1 MRFRRVG
8 AAIGTCLCA
17 GMLLAGTAG
26 ADTPE
31 VYVGSAAGKALDL
44 TMTLN
49 GAANSLTF
57 GVSDAKVDSTLS
69 ATAHAAG
76 ELLSGTLQTA
86 QVKGD
91 NSSQANPQTCGPV
104 AVPAADVGL
113 SLNTACAASSVT
125 VANGLPVATGQG
137 SVAALSVN
145 MASLV
150 KTLQL
155 TQPLNQVLTPI
166 FQGIGQVPTVGQPLV
181 DVLNSVLNTETVNAS
196 LGNSGS
202 NVTVNGKTVTS
213 TATAA
218 GGVIKL
224 LPSPVGTNP
233 NGLVST
239 DPLATITVSSSQA
252 QSVYDRVTGKSNA
265 TFNAALVTVH
275 FNPTLKVPDISVTP
289 GQTQS
294 LFAGTPLQTDITVAN
309 GATTTNPDGSMG
321 ATADGVRVD
330 LLRDAADATN
340 KTALLSLKFAHA
352 EAGVGGTPA
361 VIKPLPQ
368 PQLPRDL
375 PRTGGTPWIPMAG
388 AGALVLALIVRRSAL
403 WAKDR

>member
-1 MRFRRVG
+1 LLLLTEL
-8 AAIGTCLCA
+8 AASFAWVTAPFLSCA
-17 GMLLAGTAG
+17 V
-26 ADTPE
+26 P
-31 VYVGSAAGKALDL
+31 
-44 TMTLN
+44 TL
-49 GAANSLTF
+49 
-57 GVSDAKVDSTLS
+57 LS

-91 NSSQANPQTCGPV
+91 NNSQANPQTCGPV
-104 AVPAADVGL
+104 SVPASDVGL
-113 SLNTACAASSVT
+113 SLTTACAASSVA
-125 VANGLPVATGQG
+125 VSNGLPVATGQG

-145 MASLV
+145 VANLV
-150 KTLQL
+150 KTVQL

-166 FQGIGQVPTVGQPLV
+166 FQGIGQIPTVGQPLV

-202 NVTVNGKTVTS
+202 NVTVKGTTVTS

-224 LPSPVGTNP
+224 LPSPVGTAP

-252 QSVYDRVTGKSNA
+252 QSVYDRATGKSQA
-265 TFNAALVTVH
+265 SFNPALVSVH
-275 FNPTLKVPDISVTP
+275 FNPTLKVPDVTVAP

-294 LFAGTPLQTDITVAN
+294 LLAGTPLQTDITVAN
-309 GATTTNPDGSMG
+309 GATTTNPDGSVG
-321 ATADGVRVD
+321 ATAEGVRVD
-330 LLRDAADATN
+330 LLRDPADTTN

-361 VIKPLPQ
+361 VLKPPTQ

-388 AGALVLALIVRRSAL
+388 AGALVLALVVRRSAL
-403 WAKDR
+403 WVRDR